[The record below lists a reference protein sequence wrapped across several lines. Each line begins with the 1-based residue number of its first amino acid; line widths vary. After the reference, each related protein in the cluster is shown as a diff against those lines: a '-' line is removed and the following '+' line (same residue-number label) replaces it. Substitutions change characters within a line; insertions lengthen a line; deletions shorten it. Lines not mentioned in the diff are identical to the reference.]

1 MPWTNPK
8 TWVTNEDTTAALLNT
23 YVRDN
28 LMMYGPSRP
37 SVYAYQTAT
46 TSIANGIFAGTNPLF
61 GGEIWDTG
69 GFHSTTTNTDRL
81 TVPAG
86 LDGYYLITGNIRFAA
101 NVTGK
106 RLVLLY
112 TVGRVSGLRAN
123 SSTDASNFASG
134 QSGVGVSLMTWM
146 DAGDYT
152 YLVCTQDSGAA
163 LNTSGNANSWFSMTW
178 LGKDPF

>member
-8 TWVTNEDTTAALLNT
+8 TWATNEDTTAALLNT

-28 LMMYGPSRP
+28 LMMFGPSRP
-37 SVYAYQTAT
+37 SVLAYQSAA

-61 GGEIWDTG
+61 GAEIWDTD

-101 NVTGK
+101 NSTGK

-112 TVGRVSGLRAN
+112 TVGSVSGLRAN
-123 SSTDASNFASG
+123 RASDSSNTGGASG
-134 QSGVGVSLMTWM
+134 VAVSLLCHMN
-146 DAGDYT
+146 AGDYT

-163 LNTSGNANSWFSMTW
+163 LNTSGNFQSWFSMTW

>member
-8 TWVTNEDTTAALLNT
+8 TWVTDEDTTAALLNT

-37 SVYAYQTAT
+37 SVYAYQSAA

-61 GGEIWDTG
+61 GAEIWDTD

-86 LDGYYLITGNIRFAA
+86 LDGFYLISGNVNFAA
-101 NVTGK
+101 NATGK

-112 TVGRVSGLRAN
+112 TVGSISGLRAN
-123 SSTDASNFASG
+123 SSTDASNIG
-134 QSGVGVSLMTWM
+134 GGPSGVGVSLMTWM
-146 DAGDYT
+146 NAGDYT
-152 YLVCTQDSGAA
+152 YLLATQDSGAA
-163 LNTSGNANSWFSMTW
+163 LNTSGDYRTHFQMTW

>member
-8 TWVTNEDTTAALLNT
+8 TWVANEDTTAALLNT

-28 LMMYGPSRP
+28 LMMFGPSRP
-37 SVYAYQTAT
+37 SAWVCQSAA
-46 TSIANGIFAGTNPLF
+46 TSIAHGIFSATNPLF
-61 GGEIWDTG
+61 AFELWDTD

-86 LDGYYLITGNIRFAA
+86 MDGFYLIQGSINFAA
-101 NVTGK
+101 NATGK

-112 TVGRVSGLRAN
+112 TVGSISGLRAN
-123 SSTDASNFASG
+123 RATDASNFAGG
-134 QSGVGVSLMTWM
+134 QSVVGVSLLCYMN
-146 DAGDYT
+146 AGDYT
-152 YLVCTQDSGAA
+152 YLACTQDSGAA
-163 LNTSGNANSWFSMTW
+163 LNTSGNFTSWFSITW